1 MWLPVRGGMDCCA
14 TVKVSDSELWAHVI
28 PLRIEA
34 ELKQNNK
41 KIMQ

>member
-1 MWLPVRGGMDCCA
+1 MWLPVRGGDGLLCL
-14 TVKVSDSELWAHVI
+14 VKVGDSELWARVI

-34 ELKQNNK
+34 KLKQNNK